1 MRKTL
6 DIDLYK
12 NGFDFQKID
21 CIHGPI
27 AAAAGYFNYNNY
39 FYFCYLHAIRSN
51 TPKYLDSG
59 FESKENKIL
68 NCMGLELRRIDCTGK
83 TPEETMN
90 RIAQELIEGCP
101 VVMVVKYN
109 SLFYN
114 KYYKDSTYILDH
126 AIIVNEYGENNRT
139 FGIKEASLVRDI
151 ANNCENSD
159 IFFSLQVTFDML
171 KDIFDESNKQYIKE
185 KQTFANSIYSVH
197 RIEDVSIDT
206 NDVIK
211 ESLLLFQDYKND
223 FINIIN
229 SYNEQIEKFKY
240 SIELIRRRFYGCIKP
255 IFHLLYDH
263 CNQNNLDTALT
274 EITEKIIEDV
284 RKDTL
289 NFLYRACITGT
300 KITKEK
306 QNDLCSKILNS
317 DEKLISL
324 VKKLFINKEKK
335 NYINYYVDLTEG
347 YNNQAFEENLRDDSV
362 ADITGEG
369 THYIFQDLV
378 VNEEWKKGDFCF
390 KYSYFPSQPDNISC
404 DGQIICVP
412 EINAQY
418 INILGC
424 SEFGSYRED
433 IEIEYSDGTVQ
444 RITTDFTDF
453 YQAAIYGETIY
464 WIGAAADRKNGKT
477 NYHNFNARLFAKR
490 YRIEPGRVLKIHLP
504 KRKNVHI
511 FALTLT
517 QEVIL

>member
-6 DIDLYK
+6 DIDMYK
-12 NGFDFQKID
+12 NGFDYQKID

-27 AAAAGYFNYNNY
+27 AAAAGYYSYNNY
-39 FYFCYLHAIRSN
+39 FYFCYLHAILSN
-51 TPKYLDSG
+51 TPNYLDSG
-59 FESKENKIL
+59 LVSKANRIL
-68 NCMGLELRRIDCTGK
+68 SCMGLEMQRIDCSGYT
-83 TPEETMN
+83 TEETIN
-90 RIAQELIEGCP
+90 SIAREIIEGCP
-101 VVMVVKYN
+101 VILVVKYN

-139 FGIKEASLVRDI
+139 FGIKEASLVRDVV
-151 ANNCENSD
+151 NTYENSD

-185 KQTFANSIYSVH
+185 NQIFANSIYSMH
-197 RIEDVSIDT
+197 RIEDISIDT
-206 NDVIK
+206 NEVIK
-211 ESLLLFQDYKND
+211 KSLLLFKDYKND
-223 FINIIN
+223 LINIIN

-240 SIELIRRRFYGCIKP
+240 YTELIRRRFYGCIKP
-255 IFHLLYDH
+255 IFHFLYDH

-274 EITEKIIEDV
+274 ENTEEIIEDT
-284 RKDTL
+284 RKEAL
-289 NFLYRACITGT
+289 NFLYKACITGT
-300 KITKEK
+300 KITREK
-306 QNDLCSKILNS
+306 QNDLCSKVLDS
-317 DEKLISL
+317 DEKLINL
-324 VKKLFINKEKK
+324 ITNVFVNKVKK
-335 NYINYYVDLTEG
+335 NYTNYYVDLTG
-347 YNNQAFEENLRDDSV
+347 CYNNQAFEETLRDDSI

-378 VNEEWKKGDFCF
+378 VNQEWKKGDFCF
-390 KYSYFPSQPDNISC
+390 KYSYFPAQPDNISC
-404 DGQIICVP
+404 DGQTVYIP

-418 INILGC
+418 INVLGC
-424 SEFGSYRED
+424 SEFGNYREE
-433 IEIEYSDGTVQ
+433 IEIEFSDGTIQ

-490 YRIEPGRVLKIHLP
+490 YRIEPGCILKIHLP

-511 FALTLT
+511 FALTLAK
-517 QEVIL
+517 EVVL